1 MPELS
6 GAYTI
11 QTGPRR
17 SLPYQGRVYDAMVSS
32 HRATDSRVVESLL
45 NMTNMCILVANEP
58 RAYREVM
65 AAAFHELR
73 PQHDVI
79 TVAPDDLGAEVVRL
93 DPQLVLCSQLT
104 PAVQTHTLASVM
116 LYPDG
121 ETRAEIC
128 IGGQFS
134 TVADLEFNSLL
145 ALIDQ
150 TEGLAQRQEAESLV

>member
-1 MPELS
+1 ML
-6 GAYTI
+6 
-11 QTGPRR
+11 
-17 SLPYQGRVYDAMVSS
+17 SS
-32 HRATDSRVVESLL
+32 HHAADSKVVESLL

-73 PQHDVI
+73 PQHNVI
-79 TVAPDDLGAEVVRL
+79 TVAPDDLDAEVVRL
-93 DPQLVLCSQLT
+93 DPQLVLCSQLI
-104 PAVQTHTLASVM
+104 PAVQVHPLAWVM

-145 ALIDQ
+145 AIIDQ
-150 TEGLAQRQEAESLV
+150 TEGLAQTQESKSLV